1 MKNWGCSKMSRI
13 YQMSFASVYQ
23 ALVNKVERK
32 GHAGADVS
40 RVTAWLTGYSMEEVS
55 DFRQSE
61 VTFGDVFRQ
70 APAYHPDRTLIT
82 GKICGVQIEEITDP
96 LMQEIR
102 RLDKLVDWL
111 AKGKTVEETLAK
123 YTAK

>member
-1 MKNWGCSKMSRI
+1 MSRI

-32 GHAGADVS
+32 GHAGADVA
-40 RVTAWLTGYSMEEVS
+40 RVTTWLTGYSIEEVS

-61 VTFGDVFRQ
+61 VTFGDFFRQ

-123 YTAK
+123 YTAEK

>member
-1 MKNWGCSKMSRI
+1 MSRV

-32 GHAGADVS
+32 GYKGADVA
-40 RVTAWLTGYSMEEVS
+40 RVTAWLTGYSLEEIGQLYES
-55 DFRQSE
+55 DITYGAFFE
-61 VTFGDVFRQ
+61 N
-70 APAYHPDRTLIT
+70 APAYHADRTLIT
-82 GKICGVQIEEITDP
+82 GKICGVQIEDIPDP

-123 YTAK
+123 YTAET